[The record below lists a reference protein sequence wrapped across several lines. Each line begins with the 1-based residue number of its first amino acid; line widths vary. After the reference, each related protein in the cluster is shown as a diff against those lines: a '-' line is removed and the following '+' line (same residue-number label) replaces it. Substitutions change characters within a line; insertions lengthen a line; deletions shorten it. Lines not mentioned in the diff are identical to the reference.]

1 MPKRTVKP
9 RPDWVMTFAFEW
21 VNLADGAADV
31 ESLVMK
37 GDRLYPLYRR
47 KDPIKVALT
56 DFKRTPTPVHRI
68 IEVNSP
74 EWLQARAAEPE
85 HLRF

>member
-1 MPKRTVKP
+1 MPKGTVKP
-9 RPDWVMTFAFEW
+9 RPDWVVTFAFEW

-37 GDRLYPLYRR
+37 GDHLYPQYRR
-47 KDPIKVALT
+47 KAPIKVALK
-56 DFKRTPTPVHRI
+56 DFKRTPTPVHRV

>member
-1 MPKRTVKP
+1 
-9 RPDWVMTFAFEW
+9 MTFAFEW

-47 KDPIKVALT
+47 KDPIKVALK
-56 DFKRTPTPVHRI
+56 DFKRTPTPVHRV

-74 EWLQARAAEPE
+74 ERLQARAAEPE

>member
-1 MPKRTVKP
+1 
-9 RPDWVMTFAFEW
+9 MTFAFEW
-21 VNLADGAADV
+21 VNLAGGAADV

-47 KDPIKVALT
+47 KDPVKVALK
-56 DFKRTPTPVHRI
+56 DFKRTPTPVHRV

-85 HLRF
+85 DLPF